1 MTHHTTVLA
10 FLKGET
16 GFSSVFFFFCFLQAL
31 SIPEV
36 IAVKNTIYPSI
47 TSLACARRHVVN
59 DQVQSQILPLQV
71 RIMQHKT

>member
-16 GFSSVFFFFCFLQAL
+16 EFSSVIFFFLQAI
-31 SIPEV
+31 SFPEV

-47 TSLACARRHVVN
+47 TSLACAPRHVVN
-59 DQVQSQILPLQV
+59 DQVQSQILRLQV